1 MSFLGGEL
9 LEWIY
14 ALALLVLGFVLVLLE
29 IFVIP
34 GLNIF
39 GIIGFIAA
47 VAGVVFA
54 YVKMGGLAAGVVA
67 GVGLVGTALLV
78 RLMLKVRAWDRMVL
92 GGGMTREAGYDS
104 SKPGREDLLG
114 QVGEALTTLRPAG
127 RAQFGERVI
136 DVVSEGDYIERGERV
151 EVLKVA
157 GNRVVVHQLG
167 PEEN

>member
-54 YVKMGGLAAGVVA
+54 YIKMGGLRQGWW
-67 GVGLVGTALLV
+67 LV
-78 RLMLKVRAWDRMVL
+78 
-92 GGGMTREAGYDS
+92 
-104 SKPGREDLLG
+104 
-114 QVGEALTTLRPAG
+114 
-127 RAQFGERVI
+127 
-136 DVVSEGDYIERGERV
+136 
-151 EVLKVA
+151 
-157 GNRVVVHQLG
+157 
-167 PEEN
+167 